1 MVSATSLILGGDVMT
16 GRGIDQILASPG
28 SPRLREEYVVDARS
42 YVELAEDVNGP
53 IPRPVEDA
61 WPWGD
66 ALAAMDEVGPAVRV
80 MNLETS
86 VTRSEEVAPG
96 KGVHYRMNPANLGC
110 LAEVRADVWTL
121 ANNHVLDHGMPGLLE
136 TLDTMHAAGLRTAGA
151 GVDGAQAWSPAV
163 VHADGTRVVVAS
175 VGHVSSGV
183 PASWA
188 ATARHPGVALLPDLS
203 EGSAEM
209 LADATMRGGRGGDLR
224 VVSVHW
230 GSNWGYE
237 VPRQHR
243 RFAHRLIDEGVHLVH
258 GHSSHHPRPIEV
270 YRGRLVLYGCGD
282 LVNDYE
288 GIRGYERFRDDL
300 RLLYLARLSPGAGD
314 LEELSMLPFQARQ
327 MRLWRANGEDTSW
340 LARTLD
346 ETGARFGT
354 HVRLR
359 EDRVI
364 ALDTTG

>member
-1 MVSATSLILGGDVMT
+1 MVSATSLILAGDVMT

-28 SPRLREEYVVDARS
+28 SPRLREEYVVDAGS
-42 YVELAEDVNGP
+42 YVDLAEDANGP
-53 IPRPVEDA
+53 IPKPVEDT

-86 VTRSEEVAPG
+86 VTRSQELAPG

-110 LAEVRADVWTL
+110 LSAACVDVWAL

-151 GVDGAQAWSPAV
+151 GVDGMQAWSPAV
-163 VHADGTRVVVAS
+163 VEADGTRVVVVA

-188 ATARHPGVALLPDLS
+188 ATAHHPGVALLPDLS
-203 EGSAEM
+203 DATAEM
-209 LADATMRGGRGGDLR
+209 VADATLQGGREGDLR

-230 GSNWGYE
+230 GGNWGYD

-243 RFAHRLIDEGVHLVH
+243 RFAHRLVDAGVHVVH

-288 GIRGYERFRDDL
+288 GIRGYESFRDDL
-300 RLLYLARLSPGAGD
+300 RLLYRARLNPGTGE
-314 LEELSMLPFQARQ
+314 LEALSMLPFQARQ
-327 MRLWRANGEDTSW
+327 MRLWRADAEATDW

-346 ETGARFGT
+346 EACDRFGT
-354 HVRLR
+354 HVRLGDGR
-359 EDRVI
+359 TL
-364 ALDTTG
+364 ALDTKG